1 MHFILQIYNMSN
13 SDNSDNMSSLEDLFK
28 AEIKKPF
35 HYKLSLTDVNN
46 NNHEIFESMR
56 KIFMT
61 GLVIHY
67 GNEETKSININ
78 ELSADKIDKIQ
89 QYMLS
94 IGIKANYKIY
104 KDADIDFLYR
114 RFIYDIEKV
123 KDVDI
128 DVISNWKTQYIKT
141 IKINVINNNK
151 ESLDKIL
158 ETLDDH
164 TAANYFLKMK
174 PPSELKDYAILV
186 TISPKE
192 VHVINFEFANI
203 GDYSKPYCGE
213 QHRQITKFYRE

>member
-1 MHFILQIYNMSN
+1 
-13 SDNSDNMSSLEDLFK
+13 
-28 AEIKKPF
+28 
-35 HYKLSLTDVNN
+35 
-46 NNHEIFESMR
+46 MR

-104 KDADIDFLYR
+104 KEADIDFLYR

-174 PPSELKDYAILV
+174 PPSEL
-186 TISPKE
+186 
-192 VHVINFEFANI
+192 
-203 GDYSKPYCGE
+203 
-213 QHRQITKFYRE
+213 